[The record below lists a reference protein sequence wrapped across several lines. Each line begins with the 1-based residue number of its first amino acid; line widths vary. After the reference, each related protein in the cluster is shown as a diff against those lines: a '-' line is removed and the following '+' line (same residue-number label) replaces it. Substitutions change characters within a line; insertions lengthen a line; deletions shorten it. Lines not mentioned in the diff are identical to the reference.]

1 MAITIN
7 SVPATYPS
15 MHDDLWF
22 VSSSTNVG
30 VTNFKFVYDVY
41 INGSQV
47 SRNKVFPA
55 PSAEGSYGVFNAAPM
70 VRAYVTNYFEP
81 SGTTVLMAS
90 NDKIKVDYQVRVGEE
105 VSGAVVSNLA
115 SGSYSA
121 YNYYPPLFGDI
132 FTENGEVPLVLSNYY
147 DNLLIENYTDDW
159 LSDRDQN
166 DITIEY
172 GDQFYI
178 TFLKITSGS
187 YKLWVQPTNE
197 DGTVGTSVSGDITM
211 TGQFNFFNLQAAA
224 INAFAGSEI
233 ITQSTYGYNIYISL
247 GAATTRVLKFRQVC
261 NPKYRQYNLHFLN
274 RLGGY
279 DTMAF
284 RLVNKRKS
292 EFQRSSYRRNPYQL
306 SNGQMKNI
314 DSYNKYNET
323 TFNFAIQH
331 TDYYN
336 LTSDWVNDQDYAWLA
351 QLVASPIVY
360 MEVQGAFFPITI
372 RNNNYQYKYQISD
385 GLFNFD
391 LEVEVGKYL
400 NSQFR

>member
-7 SVPATYPS
+7 SQPATFPS

-22 VSSSTNVG
+22 VASSNNAGT
-30 VTNFKFVYDVY
+30 TNFKFVYDIY

-47 SRNKVFPA
+47 SRNKIFPS
-55 PSAEGSYGVFNAAPM
+55 PSADGSYGVFNASPV
-70 VRAYVTNYFEP
+70 VRSYVTNYFEP

-90 NDKIKVDYQVRVGEE
+90 NDKIKVDYQMRIGEE
-105 VSGAVVSNLA
+105 VSGAVIANLA
-115 SGSYSA
+115 SGNFSA
-121 YNYYPPLFGDI
+121 YNYYAPLFGDI
-132 FTENGEVPLVLSNYY
+132 FTENGDIPLVLSDYY

-159 LSDRDQN
+159 LSDRDSLE
-166 DITIEY
+166 IPIEY
-172 GDQFYI
+172 GDQFFI
-178 TFLKITSGS
+178 TFLKITSGA

-197 DGTVGTSVSGDITM
+197 NGTLGTAVSGDITM
-211 TGQFNFFNLQAAA
+211 AGQFNLFNFQAAA
-224 INAFAGSEI
+224 INSFLGQTL
-233 ITQSTYGYNIYISL
+233 ITENTFGYNVYITL
-247 GAATTRVLKFRQVC
+247 GAAVTRVLKFKQVC

-284 RLVNKRKS
+284 RLVNKRRS
-292 EFQRSSYRRNPYQL
+292 EFERSSYRRNPYKL
-306 SNGQMKNI
+306 SGGQMTNI
-314 DSYNKYNET
+314 DAYNKYNET

-331 TDYYN
+331 TDYYM
-336 LTSDWVNDQDYAWLA
+336 LTSDFLLDQDYAWLA

-360 MEVQGAFFPITI
+360 MEVQGAFFPVTI
-372 RNNNYQYKYQISD
+372 RNTNYQYKYKVSD

-391 LEVEVGKYL
+391 LEVEIGKYL

>member
-22 VSSSTNVG
+22 VASSTNVG

-41 INGSQV
+41 INGAQV
-47 SRNKVFPA
+47 SRNKIFPS
-55 PSAEGSYGVFNAAPM
+55 PSAEGSYGVFNASPM

-81 SGTTVLMAS
+81 SGSSVLVAS
-90 NDKIKVDYQVRVGEE
+90 NDKIKVDYQVRIGEE
-105 VSGAVVSNLA
+105 VSGAVTPNLA

-121 YNYYPPLFGDI
+121 YNYYAPLFGDI
-132 FTENGEVPLVLSNYY
+132 FTENGDIPLVLSNYY

-159 LSDRDQN
+159 LSDRDN
-166 DITIEY
+166 SDITIEY
-172 GDQFYI
+172 GDQFFI
-178 TFLKITSGS
+178 TFLKITGGT
-187 YKLWVQPTNE
+187 YKLWVQTTNE
-197 DGTVGTSVSGDITM
+197 DGTLGTAVSGALTM
-211 TGQFNFFNLQAAA
+211 AGQFNLFNFQAAA
-224 INAFAGSEI
+224 INAWHGSDI
-233 ITQSTYGYNIYISL
+233 ITENTYGYNVYISL
-247 GAATTRVLKFRQVC
+247 GAATTRVLRFRQVC

-284 RLVNKRKS
+284 RLVNKRRS

-306 SNGQMKNI
+306 SNGTMTNI
-314 DSYNKYNET
+314 DTYNKYNET
-323 TFNFAIQH
+323 TYNYAIQH
-331 TDYYN
+331 TDFYM

-351 QLVASPIVY
+351 QLIASPIVY
-360 MEVQGAFFPITI
+360 MEVQGAFFPVTI
-372 RNNNYQYKYQISD
+372 RNTNYQYKYKVTD
-385 GLFNFD
+385 RLFNFD

-400 NSQFR
+400 NSQYR

>member
-22 VSSSTNVG
+22 VASSTNVG

-41 INGSQV
+41 INGAQV
-47 SRNKVFPA
+47 SRNKIFPS
-55 PSAEGSYGVFNAAPM
+55 PSAEGSYGVFNASPM

-81 SGTTVLMAS
+81 SGSSVLVAS
-90 NDKIKVDYQVRVGEE
+90 NDKIKVDYQVRIGEE
-105 VSGAVVSNLA
+105 VSGAVTPNLA

-121 YNYYPPLFGDI
+121 YNYYAPLFGDI
-132 FTENGEVPLVLSNYY
+132 FTENGDIPLVLSNYY

-159 LSDRDQN
+159 LSDRDN
-166 DITIEY
+166 SDITIEY
-172 GDQFYI
+172 GDQFFI
-178 TFLKITSGS
+178 TFLKITGGT

-197 DGTVGTSVSGDITM
+197 DGTLGTAVSGALTM
-211 TGQFNFFNLQAAA
+211 AGQFNLFNFQAAA
-224 INAFAGSEI
+224 INAWHGSDI
-233 ITQSTYGYNIYISL
+233 ITENTYGYNVYISL
-247 GAATTRVLKFRQVC
+247 GAATTRVLRFRQVC

-284 RLVNKRKS
+284 RLVNKRRS

-306 SNGQMKNI
+306 SNGTMTNI
-314 DSYNKYNET
+314 DTYNKYNET
-323 TFNFAIQH
+323 TFNYAIQH
-331 TDYYN
+331 TDFYM

-351 QLVASPIVY
+351 QLIASPIVY
-360 MEVQGAFFPITI
+360 MEVQGAFFPVTI
-372 RNNNYQYKYQISD
+372 RNTNYQYKYKVTD
-385 GLFNFD
+385 RLFNFD

-400 NSQFR
+400 NSQYR

>member
-7 SVPATYPS
+7 SYPATFPS
-15 MHDDLWF
+15 MHEDLWF
-22 VSSSTNVG
+22 VASSTNVG

-41 INGSQV
+41 INGAQV
-47 SRNKVFPA
+47 SRNKVFPS
-55 PSAEGSYGVFNAAPM
+55 PSADGSYGVFNASPI

-90 NDKIKVDYQVRVGEE
+90 NNKIKVDYQVRIGEE
-105 VSGAVVSNLA
+105 VSGAVIPNLA
-115 SGSYSA
+115 SGGYSA
-121 YNYYPPLFGDI
+121 YNYYAPLFGDI
-132 FTENGEVPLVLSNYY
+132 FTENGDIPLVLSNYY

-159 LSDRDQN
+159 LTDRDN
-166 DITIEY
+166 SDITIEY
-172 GDQFYI
+172 GDQFFI
-178 TFLKITSGS
+178 TFLKITGGA

-197 DGTVGTSVSGDITM
+197 NGTVGTAVSGDLTM
-211 TGQFNFFNLQAAA
+211 AGQFNLFNFQAAA
-224 INAFAGSEI
+224 INAWAGSDI
-233 ITQSTYGYNIYISL
+233 ITQSTYGYNVYITL
-247 GAATTRVLKFRQVC
+247 GAAVTRTLKFRQVC

-284 RLVNKRKS
+284 RLVNKRRS
-292 EFQRSSYRRNPYQL
+292 EFNRSSYRRNPYQL
-306 SNGQMKNI
+306 SGGQMTNI
-314 DSYNKYNET
+314 DAYNKYNET
-323 TFNFAIQH
+323 TYNFAIEH
-331 TDYYN
+331 TDYYM
-336 LTSDWVNDQDYAWLA
+336 LTSDWVNDMDYAWLA

-372 RNNNYQYKYQISD
+372 KNNNYQYKYKVSD

-400 NSQFR
+400 NSQYR

>member
-7 SVPATYPS
+7 SQPATFPS

-22 VSSSTNVG
+22 VASSNNVG
-30 VTNFKFVYDVY
+30 STNFKFVYDIY

-47 SRNKVFPA
+47 SRNKIFPS
-55 PSAEGSYGVFNAAPM
+55 PSADGSYGVFNASPV
-70 VRAYVTNYFEP
+70 VRSYVTNYFEP

-90 NDKIKVDYQVRVGEE
+90 NDKIKVDYQVQIGEE
-105 VSGAVVSNLA
+105 VSGAVIANLA
-115 SGSYSA
+115 SGDFSA
-121 YNYYPPLFGDI
+121 YNYYAPLFGDI
-132 FTENGEVPLVLSNYY
+132 FTENSQIPLVLSDYY

-159 LSDRDQN
+159 LSDRDSL
-166 DITIEY
+166 DIPIEY
-172 GDQFYI
+172 GDQFFI
-178 TFLKITSGS
+178 TFLKITSGA

-197 DGTVGTSVSGDITM
+197 DGTLGVAVSGDITM
-211 TGQFNFFNLQAAA
+211 TGQFNLFNFQAAA
-224 INAFAGSEI
+224 INAFLNQTL
-233 ITQSTYGYNIYISL
+233 ITADTFGYNVYISL
-247 GAATTRVLKFRQVC
+247 GAAVTRVLNFKQIC

-284 RLVNKRKS
+284 RLVNKRRS
-292 EFQRSSYRRNPYQL
+292 EFERSSYRRNPYKL

-314 DSYNKYNET
+314 DAYNKYNET

-331 TDYYN
+331 TDYYM
-336 LTSDWVNDQDYAWLA
+336 LTSDYLLDQDYAWLA

-360 MEVQGAFFPITI
+360 IEVQGAFFPVTI
-372 RNNNYQYKYQISD
+372 RNTNYEYKYKVSD

-391 LEVEVGKYL
+391 LEVEIGKYL

>member
-7 SVPATYPS
+7 SEPATFPS

-22 VSSSTNVG
+22 VASSNNVG
-30 VTNFKFVYDVY
+30 TTNFKFVYDIY

-47 SRNKVFPA
+47 SRNKIFPS
-55 PSAEGSYGVFNAAPM
+55 PSADGSYGVFNASPV
-70 VRAYVTNYFEP
+70 VRSYVTNYFEP

-90 NDKIKVDYQVRVGEE
+90 NDKIKVDYQMRIGEE
-105 VSGAVVSNLA
+105 VSGAVIANLA
-115 SGSYSA
+115 SGNFSA
-121 YNYYPPLFGDI
+121 YNYYAPLFGDI
-132 FTENGEVPLVLSNYY
+132 FTENGDIPLVLSDYY

-159 LSDRDQN
+159 LSDRDSLE
-166 DITIEY
+166 IPIEY
-172 GDQFYI
+172 GDQFFI
-178 TFLKITSGS
+178 TFLKITSGA

-197 DGTVGTSVSGDITM
+197 NGTLGTAVSGDITM
-211 TGQFNFFNLQAAA
+211 TGQFNLFNFQASA
-224 INAFAGSEI
+224 INSFLGSTV
-233 ITQSTYGYNIYISL
+233 ITADTFGYNVYITL
-247 GAATTRVLKFRQVC
+247 GSAVTRLLKFKQVC

-284 RLVNKRKS
+284 RLVNKRRS
-292 EFQRSSYRRNPYQL
+292 EFERSSYRRNPYKL
-306 SNGQMKNI
+306 SGGQMTNI
-314 DSYNKYNET
+314 DAYNKYNET

-331 TDYYN
+331 TDYYM
-336 LTSDWVNDQDYAWLA
+336 LTSDFLLDQDYAWLA

-360 MEVQGAFFPITI
+360 MEVQGAFFPVTI
-372 RNNNYQYKYQISD
+372 RNTNYQYKYKVSD

-391 LEVEVGKYL
+391 LEVEIGKYL